1 MRRTIGMITLLV
13 SLLVVTGSPP
23 VHAQPDPQLTCQ
35 GENIDVQVDRV
46 IEVLNNNT
54 DAVPSAVAPLISS
67 NTTEVHI
74 QTAEQNYYTVHVD
87 NSLTITGVSTGQAEN
102 PDVIVKTD
110 RSTACTVYTHDNPI
124 SAGLQAYEN
133 QDVTIEATNPTDKA
147 KVYIAKRAMDVAS
160 LFN

>member
-1 MRRTIGMITLLV
+1 MKRTIGMITLLV
-13 SLLVVTGSPP
+13 GLLVVTGSTP

-35 GENIDVQVDRV
+35 GEQIDVQVDRA

-54 DAVPSAVAPLISS
+54 DRAPSAVASLISS

-74 QTAEQNYYTVHVD
+74 ENADEEYYTVSVD
-87 NSLTITGVSTGQAEN
+87 DSLAITDVSAGQAEN
-102 PDVIVKTD
+102 PNVIIKTD
-110 RSTACTVYTHDNPI
+110 RSTACTVYTHNNPV

-133 QDVTIEATNPTDKA
+133 QDVRIEATNPADKA
-147 KVYIAKRAMDVAS
+147 KVYIAERAMDVAS